1 MLNQMFRDIIDEING
16 YVTTFVWDCEN
27 DGNAWPTQL
36 FNRQAAC
43 SDPENYQPVFKL
55 IVPPEIAVNPYTGA
69 EMQPEM
75 ISYPSNAIAQHELK
89 KWILSNVPSFAT
101 QLKTVEDWNDFNSE
115 ADINKVV
122 LLSSKGKLP
131 TIFSALTNH
140 RKGKLRFG
148 YVL

>member
-1 MLNQMFRDIIDEING
+1 MFRDIIEEING

-27 DGNAWPTQL
+27 DGAWPTQF
-36 FNRQAAC
+36 FNRQVAC
-43 SDPENYQPVFKL
+43 NADSYQPVFKL
-55 IVPPEIAVNPYTGA
+55 IVPPQVAVNPYTGA

-89 KWILSNVPSFAT
+89 KWILNNVPSFAT
-101 QLKTVEDWNDFNSE
+101 QLRSVEDWNDFNSE
-115 ADINKVV
+115 DDINKVV
-122 LLSSKGKLP
+122 LLSSKEKLP